1 MVRRYFIVFLAVALV
16 GFALP
21 QPMPFGVEQAQA
33 QQTQGKRKN
42 LFELL
47 FGKALKQQRDRR
59 ERAAAQRAAKQQAR
73 QTDTNRVER
82 QTTARSTSTGSRQTT
97 AVAAAPAVKAV
108 EKNEDAVKVLVI
120 GDFMAGQLASGL
132 ERMFAE
138 NPGLVTVDKSV
149 ALSGIVRD
157 DVQDWPSTIG
167 GIIDETKPIIVVAL
181 VGMNDRQQMRTQA
194 GRVPKLSDAWQ
205 AEYKKRVDGLTE
217 AVRNKRLPLIWVGL
231 PPVSKSSMNA
241 DYLVLNEYYRTAVE
255 SAGGA
260 FVDIWQGFVDE
271 EGRYVRS
278 GPDINGQ
285 IVSLRRADG
294 INMTASGDEKLAFF
308 TEKAIKRMTGF
319 GKEALVSSLV
329 SVGLPE
335 GFKQD
340 QYDPAGTGKTVV
352 IALGNPAADGGNALE
367 GGEGFLT
374 ASDARQS
381 TSFELVAKGLGT
393 QPKDGRIDSEWGNPS
408 FSLPKGETPE
418 PVLANIRGISLKSY
432 LDDLPVPEDGE
443 AATADDGAAGS
454 QTN

>member
-82 QTTARSTSTGSRQTT
+82 QTTARSTSNGSRQTT

-194 GRVPKLSDAWQ
+194 GRVPKLSDA
-205 AEYKKRVDGLTE
+205 
-217 AVRNKRLPLIWVGL
+217 
-231 PPVSKSSMNA
+231 
-241 DYLVLNEYYRTAVE
+241 
-255 SAGGA
+255 
-260 FVDIWQGFVDE
+260 
-271 EGRYVRS
+271 
-278 GPDINGQ
+278 
-285 IVSLRRADG
+285 
-294 INMTASGDEKLAFF
+294 
-308 TEKAIKRMTGF
+308 
-319 GKEALVSSLV
+319 
-329 SVGLPE
+329 
-335 GFKQD
+335 
-340 QYDPAGTGKTVV
+340 
-352 IALGNPAADGGNALE
+352 
-367 GGEGFLT
+367 
-374 ASDARQS
+374 
-381 TSFELVAKGLGT
+381 
-393 QPKDGRIDSEWGNPS
+393 
-408 FSLPKGETPE
+408 
-418 PVLANIRGISLKSY
+418 
-432 LDDLPVPEDGE
+432 
-443 AATADDGAAGS
+443 
-454 QTN
+454 